1 MIDRYIS
8 EKAKSIVPS
17 ITISMASKVRKMKAQ
32 GIDVISLETG
42 EPDFE
47 TPKHIIDAGYN
58 AMKEG
63 YTHYTDSRGIPELR
77 EAIKNKLWKENKI
90 KVDVDEIIV
99 TPGAKYGIF
108 LTMLATINSGDE
120 VLIPNP
126 GWHSFEACVKA
137 AGGIPVRYLFKMD
150 ESPLDFEAIE
160 NKITHK
166 TKMILLNYP
175 SNPTGMTLSLDELKH
190 IADIAEEND
199 LLILSDEIYEKIVFD
214 GTKHYSIGSI
224 KNNGVVTLNG
234 FSKTYAMTGW
244 RIGYIAGDK
253 EIIDQIFKLQQHSV
267 TCACAFAQKAAVSA
281 LLGSQEAVEEMVEE
295 YKRRRVLLVERLNE
309 IPGMYCP
316 KPQGTFYVFPD
327 ISATGFS
334 SMDLADLLLERAH
347 VSTTPGK
354 AFGSLGEGHLRLS
367 FATSRENIEKAL
379 EKMEK
384 ALIRVWR

>member
-1 MIDRYIS
+1 MKDRCTS
-8 EKAKSIVPS
+8 ERAKSIVPS

-42 EPDFE
+42 EPDFD
-47 TPKHIIDAGYN
+47 TPKQIIDAGYN

-90 KVDVDEIIV
+90 KVDADEIIV

-108 LTMLATINSGDE
+108 LTMLATINLGDE

-137 AGGIPVRYLFKMD
+137 AGGIPVGYQFKMD
-150 ESPLDFEAIE
+150 ESLLDFETIE
-160 NKITHK
+160 NKISPR
-166 TKMILLNYP
+166 TKLILLNYP

-190 IADIAEEND
+190 IADIAEEHD
-199 LLILSDEIYEKIVFD
+199 LLILSDEIYEKIVFND
-214 GTKHYSIGSI
+214 TKHYSIGSI
-224 KNNGVVTLNG
+224 KNKGVLTLNG

-253 EIIDQIFKLQQHSV
+253 EIIDQILKLQQHSV
-267 TCACAFAQKAAVSA
+267 TCACAFAQKAAVSV
-281 LLGSQEAVEEMVEE
+281 LLGPQKVVKEMVNE
-295 YKRRRVLLVERLNE
+295 YKRRRDLLVERLNE
-309 IPGMYCP
+309 NPGMYCP
-316 KPQGTFYVFPD
+316 RPQGTFYVFPD
-327 ISATGFS
+327 ISKIGLPS
-334 SMDLADLLLERAH
+334 VELANLLLERAH
-347 VSTTPGK
+347 VSTTPGE
-354 AFGSLGEGHLRLS
+354 AFCSLGKGHLRLS
-367 FATSRENIEKAL
+367 FATSRENIEEAL

-384 ALIRVWR
+384 VLIHVCR

>member
-1 MIDRYIS
+1 MKERYTS
-8 EKAKSIVPS
+8 ERAKSIVPS

-42 EPDFE
+42 EPDFD
-47 TPKHIIDAGYN
+47 TPEHIIDAGT
-58 AMKEG
+58 MKEG

-77 EAIKNKLWKENKI
+77 EVIKNKLWKENKI
-90 KVDVDEIIV
+90 KVSADEIVV

-108 LTMLATINSGDE
+108 LTMLATINPGDE

-126 GWHSFEACVKA
+126 SWHSFEACVKA
-137 AGGIPVRYLFKMD
+137 AGGIPVGYPFKMD
-150 ESPLDFEAIE
+150 ESPLNFEAIE

-175 SNPTGMTLSLDELKH
+175 SNPTGMTLSLDELKR
-190 IADIAEEND
+190 IADIAEEHE
-199 LLILSDEIYEKIVFD
+199 LLILSDEIYEKIVFNS
-214 GTKHYSIGSI
+214 TKHYSIGSI
-224 KNNGVVTLNG
+224 KKKGVLTLNG

-253 EIIDQIFKLQQHSV
+253 EVIDQILKLQQHSV

-281 LLGSQEAVEEMVEE
+281 LLGPEKVVKGMVKE
-295 YKRRRVLLVERLNE
+295 YKRRRDLIVERLNE

-316 KPQGTFYVFPD
+316 NPHGTFYVFPD
-327 ISATGFS
+327 ISKIGLS
-334 SMDLADLLLERAH
+334 SVELANLLFERAY
-347 VSTTPGK
+347 VSTTPGE
-354 AFGSLGEGHLRLS
+354 AFGALGKGHLRLS

-379 EKMEK
+379 QRMEK
-384 ALIRVWR
+384 VMIHECK

>member
-1 MIDRYIS
+1 MKERYTS
-8 EKAKSIVPS
+8 ERAKSIVPS

-42 EPDFE
+42 EPDFD
-47 TPKHIIDAGYN
+47 TPEHIIDAGT
-58 AMKEG
+58 MKEG

-77 EAIKNKLWKENKI
+77 EVIKNKLWKENKI
-90 KVDVDEIIV
+90 KVSADEIVV

-108 LTMLATINSGDE
+108 LTMLATINPGDE

-126 GWHSFEACVKA
+126 SWHSFEACVKA
-137 AGGIPVRYLFKMD
+137 AGGIPVGYPFKMD
-150 ESPLDFEAIE
+150 ESPLNFEAIE

-175 SNPTGMTLSLDELKH
+175 SNPTGMTLSLDELKR
-190 IADIAEEND
+190 IADIAEEHE
-199 LLILSDEIYEKIVFD
+199 LLILSDEIYEKIVFNS
-214 GTKHYSIGSI
+214 TKHYSIGSI
-224 KNNGVVTLNG
+224 KKKGVLTLNG

-253 EIIDQIFKLQQHSV
+253 EVIDQILKLQQHSV

-281 LLGSQEAVEEMVEE
+281 LLGPQKVVKGMVEE
-295 YKRRRVLLVERLNE
+295 YKRRRDLIVERLNE

-316 KPQGTFYVFPD
+316 NPHGTFYVFPD
-327 ISATGFS
+327 ISKIGLS
-334 SMDLADLLLERAH
+334 SVELANLLLERAY
-347 VSTTPGK
+347 VSTTPGE
-354 AFGSLGEGHLRLS
+354 AFGALGKGHLRLS

-379 EKMEK
+379 QRMEK
-384 ALIRVWR
+384 VMIHECK